1 MAARRCW
8 ESTVG
13 RRGHGADQVADAPAS
28 PADGDSSTSARSPE
42 VTADSRA
49 VERVLENVRRL
60 ARLMD
65 AGPKSR
71 NGWEYRLAGMGAGV
85 WPEGLD
91 RRHLA
96 GMPLAVRTRNCL
108 RDAGLLSGTAGFA
121 TSDLLLPNFG
131 KRSYRDLL
139 VGIGRFL
146 EALVEDPAS
155 LVPAVMS
162 PELAELARRAQ
173 TGRATPMELARST
186 AALGT
191 AVAILRVRLE
201 TAVGAMS
208 PGQRA
213 VAGWRLLEEPRPT
226 FAEMGRRLG
235 VSASRAQQLHA
246 AVDRRVSVAVELE
259 APLAVAVLKAQ
270 LGHVVEEDALGRRL
284 DTALGG
290 GDGLADRLLR
300 AALLARLD
308 YALARGAFLDDEARA
323 VIGKVRAEAWARA
336 DDAGLVDEPELAAL
350 LPGPDWRG
358 HWRMVRDRA
367 GLHALHGRL
376 AVRDDGA
383 ARAKAALL
391 WLGRPA
397 TRDEIAGVC
406 GLRVGEVVRCLS
418 ELRSVVRASKRH
430 WAPAAWV
437 EREYG
442 GIAAEIVRCIREDG
456 GATATARVLA
466 ELPARFGVTES
477 SVRTFLK
484 TRRFVVRRGRV
495 RLADPRSVKLRPLAA
510 AAHGRDA
517 DGAPYWTF
525 RVRPQMLEGYSVT
538 GFPAEFAKALGCD
551 PDGWAL
557 AVIDNLPECR
567 ELSVRWR
574 LTSTS
579 GASVGYM
586 AGALRALGV
595 GPGAAVRVAVKGAGR
610 VRLEAVGG
618 QA

>member
-1 MAARRCW
+1 MAVRRCW
-8 ESTVG
+8 GSTVD
-13 RRGHGADQVADAPAS
+13 RSGHGAGGVADAHGA
-28 PADGDSSTSARSPE
+28 ADDGSSRSGRSPD
-42 VTADSRA
+42 VPAGSRA
-49 VERVLENVRRL
+49 VARVLGNVRRL

-65 AGPKSR
+65 AGPPAR
-71 NGWEYRLAGMGAGV
+71 NGWDYRLAALAEAV
-85 WPEGLD
+85 WPDGLD

-96 GMPLAVRTRNCL
+96 GMPLARRTRNCL
-108 RDAGLLSGTAGFA
+108 RDAGLLAGTAGF
-121 TSDLLLPNFG
+121 TTRDLLLPNFG
-131 KRSYRDLL
+131 KESYRDLL
-139 VGIGRFL
+139 VGTGRFL
-146 EALVEDPAS
+146 QALVEDPAS
-155 LVPAVMS
+155 VVPAVMS
-162 PELAELARRAQ
+162 PELAEMARRAE
-173 TGRATPMELARST
+173 TGRGTPMELARST
-186 AALGT
+186 AALRT
-191 AVAILRVRLE
+191 AVAVLKARLE
-201 TAVGAMS
+201 TVVGAMP

-226 FAEMGRRLG
+226 FADMGRRLG

-246 AVDRRVSVAVELE
+246 AVDRRARAAVELE
-259 APLAVAVLKAQ
+259 GPLAVAVLKAQ
-270 LGHVVEEDALGRRL
+270 LGHVVEEDALRRHL
-284 DTALGG
+284 DTALGT

-308 YALARGAFLDDEARA
+308 YALARGAFLDDEGRA
-323 VIGKVRAEAWARA
+323 VIGKVRAEAWTRA
-336 DDAGLVDEPELAAL
+336 DDAGLVDESELTAL
-350 LPGPDWRG
+350 LPGPEWRG
-358 HWRMVRDRA
+358 HWRVVRDQA
-367 GLHALHGRL
+367 GLRELHGRL

-391 WLGRPA
+391 SLGRPA

-406 GLRVGEVVRCLS
+406 GLSVGEVVRCLS
-418 ELRSVVRASKRH
+418 KLRSVVRATKRH
-430 WAPAAWV
+430 WALAAWV
-437 EREYG
+437 GDREYG

-456 GATATARVLA
+456 GATATERVLA

-525 RVRPQMLEGYSVT
+525 RVRSQVLEGHSVT
-538 GFPAEFAKALGCD
+538 GFPVEFAKALGCD

-557 AVIDNLPECR
+557 AAIDNLPECR

-574 LTSTS
+574 LTSVT
-579 GASVGYM
+579 GASLGYM

-595 GPGAAVRVAVKGAGR
+595 DPGEFVRVAVKGAGR
-610 VRLEAVGG
+610 VRLEVDRERA
-618 QA
+618 